1 MEMKMSCWSG
11 GGREIQNSMVYLKS
25 GVTPDK
31 TEHEANLKR
40 RAGQHGW
47 ERPHAEDGHR
57 GEEGARGAR
66 CRVVWGG
73 RW

>member
-1 MEMKMSCWSG
+1 
-11 GGREIQNSMVYLKS
+11 MVYLKS
-25 GVTPDK
+25 GATPDK
-31 TEHEANLKR
+31 IEHEANLKHG
-40 RAGQHGW
+40 AGQHGW